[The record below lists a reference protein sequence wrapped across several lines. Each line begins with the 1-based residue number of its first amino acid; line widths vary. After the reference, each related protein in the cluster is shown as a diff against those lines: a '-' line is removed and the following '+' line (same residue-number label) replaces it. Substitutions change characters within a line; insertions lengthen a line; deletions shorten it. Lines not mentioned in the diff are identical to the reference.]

1 MKKVSII
8 TIDARKFVEDILELG
23 KQGGVL
29 TDNCF
34 ANKGLFLRAEVEVP
48 DNAIVTLSERVAISA
63 ESIAEATLK
72 KDEPKNEVEFVVED
86 RPYSREELEGF
97 TIKQVREVTGLI
109 GRDKKAILDE
119 FFANKSVEDKTEE

>member
-1 MKKVSII
+1 MKKVSVI
-8 TIDARKFVEDILELG
+8 TIDTRKFVEDILELG

-29 TDNCF
+29 TENCM
-34 ANKGLFLRAEVEVP
+34 ATKGLFLRAEVEVP

-86 RPYSREELEGF
+86 RAYSREELEAL
-97 TIKQVREVTGLI
+97 TIKQVRDVTGLI

-119 FFANKSVEDKTEE
+119 FFANNSVETKTEE

>member
-1 MKKVSII
+1 MKKVSVI

-29 TDNCF
+29 TDTCY
-34 ANKGLFLRAEVEVP
+34 ANKGLFLRAEVELP

-86 RPYSREELEGF
+86 RPYSREELEAL
-97 TIKQVREVTGLI
+97 TIKQVREVTGLL

-119 FFANKSVEDKTEE
+119 FFANKSEDTKTEE